1 MMKPLFP
8 LIISLL
14 AFGGG
19 VYAQNFQLNKSGYFQ
34 DKGVDV
40 MAFDDIYPEG
50 HQGGVSLIMHGHRI
64 ATNGDIRLE
73 ETPGQWQPVPK
84 QRERIADPQT
94 GTIKTYL
101 SYPDSSRHMT
111 GFNPMIYP
119 DLHFNYEV
127 ITKAEGNAIRVT
139 VNLDRPI
146 PSEYIGKVG
155 FNLELFPG
163 ILFGKPWLMDQQGG
177 IFPRQ
182 ANGPTL
188 ESRSNATRSWDY
200 IHSDKSI
207 DKQANKDILGRQG
220 DYNPIVADDIVSA
233 PYSTGHTFTVCPDD
247 PLLRFTVHSEG
258 SELKLYDGRMNHNNG
273 WFVLRAEIPAGAT
286 KEAINWLITP
296 NVVQDWIYQPVVQT
310 SQVGYHPNQPKKAII
325 EIDKRDNQIQKA
337 QLYRLTSNGKELA
350 MEKQPESWGQFLR
363 YHYLSLDFSNIKES
377 GLYQI
382 QYGESLSSVFRI
394 DKTVYD
400 RGVWQPVLEYFL
412 PVQMCHMRVNE
423 KYRVWHD
430 FCHMDD
436 ARMAQSMNHI
446 DGYAQGASTLTRFKP
461 GDVVP
466 GLNIGG
472 WHDAGDFDLRIESQ
486 SGEAYILSLAQEAFG
501 VDYDATSIDQQKR
514 ITEIHQPDGKSD
526 ILQQVENGALTV
538 IAGYNALGRLYRGII
553 CKDLRQYVMLGDAG
567 AMTDNQLG
575 NEDDRWVFTEDNP
588 SRELETASHLAAVS
602 RVLKG
607 FNDTLSIQALKISR
621 ELYEITKV
629 DNRSKNAK
637 IHAATELYLT
647 TKETKYK
654 DYLLAEKDYI
664 ASHIDQIGWYIGRA
678 DKAMN
683 DRSFS
688 ETLRKALTDYKG
700 RIEEQGGE
708 TPYGIPYRP
717 HIWGAGWNIQEFGFK
732 QYFLHDSYPD
742 LFKTDYIYNALNF
755 VLGCHPGSNTASFAS
770 GVGAVS
776 ATVGY
781 GLNRVDWS
789 YIPGGV
795 ISGTALIRPDF
806 PELLTFP
813 FLWQQTEYVLGGGSS
828 HYMFLVLAAQKLL
841 NEHD

>member
-14 AFGGG
+14 TFGGG
-19 VYAQNFQLNKSGYFQ
+19 LYAQNFQLNKSGYFQ

-273 WFVLRAEIPAGAT
+273 WFVLRAESHKRG
-286 KEAINWLITP
+286 
-296 NVVQDWIYQPVVQT
+296 YQLVNY
-310 SQVGYHPNQPKKAII
+310 SQRRSGL
-325 EIDKRDNQIQKA
+325 D
-337 QLYRLTSNGKELA
+337 
-350 MEKQPESWGQFLR
+350 
-363 YHYLSLDFSNIKES
+363 LSTCCSNIAS
-377 GLYQI
+377 GL
-382 QYGESLSSVFRI
+382 SS
-394 DKTVYD
+394 
-400 RGVWQPVLEYFL
+400 QP
-412 PVQMCHMRVNE
+412 
-423 KYRVWHD
+423 
-430 FCHMDD
+430 
-436 ARMAQSMNHI
+436 
-446 DGYAQGASTLTRFKP
+446 T
-461 GDVVP
+461 
-466 GLNIGG
+466 
-472 WHDAGDFDLRIESQ
+472 
-486 SGEAYILSLAQEAFG
+486 
-501 VDYDATSIDQQKR
+501 
-514 ITEIHQPDGKSD
+514 
-526 ILQQVENGALTV
+526 
-538 IAGYNALGRLYRGII
+538 
-553 CKDLRQYVMLGDAG
+553 
-567 AMTDNQLG
+567 
-575 NEDDRWVFTEDNP
+575 
-588 SRELETASHLAAVS
+588 
-602 RVLKG
+602 
-607 FNDTLSIQALKISR
+607 
-621 ELYEITKV
+621 
-629 DNRSKNAK
+629 
-637 IHAATELYLT
+637 
-647 TKETKYK
+647 
-654 DYLLAEKDYI
+654 
-664 ASHIDQIGWYIGRA
+664 
-678 DKAMN
+678 
-683 DRSFS
+683 
-688 ETLRKALTDYKG
+688 
-700 RIEEQGGE
+700 
-708 TPYGIPYRP
+708 
-717 HIWGAGWNIQEFGFK
+717 
-732 QYFLHDSYPD
+732 
-742 LFKTDYIYNALNF
+742 
-755 VLGCHPGSNTASFAS
+755 
-770 GVGAVS
+770 
-776 ATVGY
+776 
-781 GLNRVDWS
+781 
-789 YIPGGV
+789 
-795 ISGTALIRPDF
+795 
-806 PELLTFP
+806 
-813 FLWQQTEYVLGGGSS
+813 
-828 HYMFLVLAAQKLL
+828 
-841 NEHD
+841 